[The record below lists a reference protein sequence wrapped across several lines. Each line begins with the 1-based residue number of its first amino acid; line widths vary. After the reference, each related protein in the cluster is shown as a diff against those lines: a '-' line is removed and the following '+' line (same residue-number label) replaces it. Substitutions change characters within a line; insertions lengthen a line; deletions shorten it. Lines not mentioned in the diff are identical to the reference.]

1 MVEICGIEKGI
12 HFGRGLADAE
22 QQHCGMNCRSIGG
35 QQSQVVKPEPIAAI
49 LAILRTVGRQAWPMN
64 P

>member
-12 HFGRGLADAE
+12 HFGGGLAE
-22 QQHCGMNCRSIGG
+22 LSQQHCGMNCRSIGG
-35 QQSQVVKPEPIAAI
+35 QRSLVVKPEPIASI
-49 LAILRTVGRQAWPMN
+49 LTILRIVGRQTWPMN